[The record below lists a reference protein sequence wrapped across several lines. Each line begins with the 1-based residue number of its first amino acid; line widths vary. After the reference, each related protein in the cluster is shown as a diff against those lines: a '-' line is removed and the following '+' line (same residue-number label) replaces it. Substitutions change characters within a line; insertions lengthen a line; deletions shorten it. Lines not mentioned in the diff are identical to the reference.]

1 MNDNQV
7 DRFLDIM
14 YEILKTL
21 KEEKDKYKNENLKL
35 LCELE
40 KYKNLI
46 NYQMLNNQEL
56 KE

>member
-46 NYQMLNNQEL
+46 NHQGDIN
-56 KE
+56 